1 MVSIIYIYGEY
12 MVYPDYF
19 IPQLPAIRRSQEVQA
34 ANWGPWAGWTTHRAW
49 GAVAFRLGIAEVVMI
64 SYDKPH
70 KLSS

>member
-1 MVSIIYIYGEY
+1 

-49 GAVAFRLGIAEVVMI
+49 GAVALRLGIAEVVMI
-64 SYDKPH
+64 SYDQFIRCKDKH
-70 KLSS
+70 CILILNF